1 MIVVIGT
8 SWGGLYAL
16 MELLGELPTDFPAP
30 VLVVQHRGPDT
41 DDARLGHVLSRY
53 SALPVADAEDKQ
65 AIEPSRVYLGP
76 ADYHLGVERGHI
88 SLSVDE
94 VVHFS
99 RPSIDVLFESAADAY
114 GSETIAVLLTG
125 YGRDGA
131 AGIAR
136 VRDAGGTTLV
146 QEPASAMQGAMP
158 QAAID
163 AGGALEVLPLEK
175 IAARLVALC
184 KAAA

>member
-1 MIVVIGT
+1 M
-8 SWGGLYAL
+8 
-16 MELLGELPTDFPAP
+16 
-30 VLVVQHRGPDT
+30 
-41 DDARLGHVLSRY
+41 
-53 SALPVADAEDKQ
+53 
-65 AIEPSRVYLGP
+65 
-76 ADYHLGVERGHI
+76 
-88 SLSVDE
+88 
-94 VVHFS
+94 
-99 RPSIDVLFESAADAY
+99 
-114 GSETIAVLLTG
+114 LLTG

-136 VRDAGGTTLV
+136 VREAGGMTLV